1 MAVSKLVT
9 FRRWLIGWIK
19 NPWVDMVIGIF
30 VLITA
35 ILEFAVEETHQ
46 LSGAKGLFLLGSW
59 VVLKTTLRLLE
70 SVDLLVDSAQHF
82 NKKEKPRFFVRFNF
96 IALIHIMIAI
106 LLVVIGVSEA
116 IQEFDSEVALSQVW
130 HWNLVLV
137 GAMIMVKTTGE
148 LMDAIYFASKA
159 AKKTMA
165 RTAQQAIRWLR
176 FPRMELAMAFMVL
189 FISAWEQ
196 LLRPGVLH
204 LGPQHGLAFYVLVHI
219 TRFFASMAETT
230 DLIYLSE
237 SESHYHHED

>member
-46 LSGAKGLFLLGSW
+46 LSGAKGLFLLGRW
-59 VVLKTTLRLLE
+59 VVLKATLRLLE
-70 SVDLLVDSAQHF
+70 SVDLLMDSAQHF
-82 NKKEKPRFFVRFNF
+82 YKKEKPRFLLRFNF

-137 GAMIMVKTTGE
+137 GAMIMVKTMGE

-159 AKKTMA
+159 AKKNHGAHCAAGHSLVAISEDGIGDGVYGSVYFGMGA
-165 RTAQQAIRWLR
+165 VAPAWRLASRATAWISFLCVGAYHAFFFLDGRNHR
-176 FPRMELAMAFMVL
+176 F
-189 FISAWEQ
+189 
-196 LLRPGVLH
+196 
-204 LGPQHGLAFYVLVHI
+204 
-219 TRFFASMAETT
+219 
-230 DLIYLSE
+230 DLSL
-237 SESHYHHED
+237 

>member
-59 VVLKTTLRLLE
+59 VVLKATLRLLE

-82 NKKEKPRFFVRFNF
+82 YKKEKPRFLLRFNF

-159 AKKTMA
+159 ARKTMA

-196 LLRPGVLH
+196 LLRPGFLNLAPH
-204 LGPQHGLAFYVLVHI
+204 HGLAFYALVHI

>member
-30 VLITA
+30 VLISA

-59 VVLKTTLRLLE
+59 VVLKATLRLLE

-82 NKKEKPRFFVRFNF
+82 YKKEKPRFLLRFNF

-159 AKKTMA
+159 AKKPWRA
-165 RTAQQAIRWLR
+165 
-176 FPRMELAMAFMVL
+176 PR
-189 FISAWEQ
+189 S
-196 LLRPGVLH
+196 RPFAGCDSRGWNWPWRLWCCLSP
-204 LGPQHGLAFYVLVHI
+204 LGSSCSGLASCISGH
-219 TRFFASMAETT
+219 SM
-230 DLIYLSE
+230 D
-237 SESHYHHED
+237 